1 MTQWQTRREMVS
13 PPLTM
18 HIVFRIVD
26 GVEERSGTHY
36 ATLDEALTHVRELN
50 AKKSAH
56 SGGNRSERRA
66 IKLYR
71 EYITDEEE

>member
-36 ATLDEALTHVRELN
+36 ATLDDALTHVRELN
-50 AKKSAH
+50 TKEKAR
-56 SGGNRSERRA
+56 SGDNRSERRT
-66 IKLYR
+66 IRL
-71 EYITDEEE
+71 TP

>member
-1 MTQWQTRREMVS
+1 MTQWKTRRELVTKN
-13 PPLTM
+13 LTM

-50 AKKSAH
+50 AKEK
-56 SGGNRSERRA
+56 RPQRRQP
-66 IKLYR
+66 L
-71 EYITDEEE
+71 